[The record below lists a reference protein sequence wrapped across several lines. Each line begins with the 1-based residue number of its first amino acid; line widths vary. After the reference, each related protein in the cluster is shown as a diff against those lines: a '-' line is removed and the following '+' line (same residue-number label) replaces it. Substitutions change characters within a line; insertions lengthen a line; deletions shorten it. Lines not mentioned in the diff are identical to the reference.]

1 MEEHVT
7 FLTDPATWVSLAITV
22 FFILIIWKKV
32 PAIFAKM
39 LDDRANEIE
48 EQLENAKNLREE
60 AASLLAKYERDQR
73 DAEKQ
78 AADMIANAESEVKL
92 MVSDSKAQ
100 IEEATKRRSEVAE
113 QKIAQ
118 AEASALKEIRSLTV
132 QVATNAARDLIEANL
147 KKADHEALIK
157 SSTDK
162 LDEKLH

>member
-22 FFILIIWKKV
+22 FFILIIWKKI

-39 LDDRANEIE
+39 LDDRAVEIE

-60 AASLLAKYERDQR
+60 AANLLAKYERDQR

-78 AADMIANAESEVKL
+78 AEDMIANAEAEVKL
-92 MVSDSKAQ
+92 MISDSKAQ
-100 IEEATKRRSEVAE
+100 MEEATKRRTEVAE

-132 QVATNAARDLIEANL
+132 QVATTAARDLIAANL

-157 SSTDK
+157 SSTEK

>member
-1 MEEHVT
+1 
-7 FLTDPATWVSLAITV
+7 
-22 FFILIIWKKV
+22 
-32 PAIFAKM
+32 
-39 LDDRANEIE
+39 
-48 EQLENAKNLREE
+48 LENAKNLREE

-73 DAEKQ
+73 DAEKK
-78 AADMIANAESEVKL
+78 AEAMIANAEAEVKL
-92 MVSDSKAQ
+92 MISDSKAQ
-100 IEEATKRRSEVAE
+100 MEEATKRRTEVAE

-132 QVATNAARDLIEANL
+132 QVATTAARDLIETNL

>member
-78 AADMIANAESEVKL
+78 AADMIANAEAEVKL
-92 MVSDSKAQ
+92 MVYDSKAQ
-100 IEEATKRRSEVAE
+100 MEEATKRRSEVAE

-157 SSTDK
+157 SSTEK

>member
-7 FLTDPATWVSLAITV
+7 FLSDPATWVSLAITV

-60 AASLLAKYERDQR
+60 AANLLAKYERDQR